1 MKSGMPVQ
9 IASEVLESKVNVGSS
24 IPNPSPF
31 QVPRRRRSLYATSAA
46 VFRWVHVYVS
56 MLGFTMLMFF
66 GFTGMTLNHPTWFG
80 ASEQRTKDLQG
91 DLPEELA
98 KVVRPTASPESSDEA
113 TAANE
118 RFDKLAIA
126 EFLRAEHRLK
136 GAVKEF
142 EVDDY
147 ECMIVFKGPGYS
159 ADIFVDREKGSYTVT
174 ETTTGLVSVLN
185 DLHKGRDSG
194 TEWAVLID
202 VSAIIT
208 MLLSASGFGLL
219 LYLKRRRLSGT
230 MTAVAGTALLIAVW
244 WIWVP

>member
-1 MKSGMPVQ
+1 MKSGLPVQ
-9 IASEVLESKVNVGSS
+9 TASDMLESKGNAGSL
-24 IPNPSPF
+24 IPETIPAKSP
-31 QVPRRRRSLYATSAA
+31 RRRSLYATSAA
-46 VFRWVHVYVS
+46 VFRWMHVYVS
-56 MLGFTMLMFF
+56 MFGFTMLMFF

-80 ASEQRTKDLQG
+80 AAEQRTKDLQG
-91 DLPEELA
+91 GLPDELA
-98 KVVRPTASPESSDEA
+98 KVVRPTASAESSDAAA
-113 TAANE
+113 TKE
-118 RFDKLAIA
+118 PFDKLAIA
-126 EFLRAEHRLK
+126 EFLRAEHRLR

-159 ADIFVDREKGSYTVT
+159 ADIFVDRGKASYTVT
-174 ETTTGLVSVLN
+174 ETTTGLMSILN

-194 TEWAVLID
+194 TEWALLID

-230 MTAVAGTALLIAVW
+230 LTAVAGTVLLIAVW
-244 WIWVP
+244 WTWVP